1 MTESIF
7 TTGGVSWRFSVYGG
21 KKRGEKRSNKR
32 RHLNEKEE
40 LETGSGNCHM
50 CGIIKWM
57 YGRKWIGKKYRA

>member
-1 MTESIF
+1 MAFFCILGEE
-7 TTGGVSWRFSVYGG
+7 
-21 KKRGEKRSNKR
+21 KGEKRSNKR

-57 YGRKWIGKKYRA
+57 YGRKRTGKKYRA